1 MLTVTQEFN
10 DKFRIKPVW
19 LVILACMMVLSSCA
33 NKNRTV
39 STAPAAGPTYQ
50 ITRVDVAAL
59 DASGQGFANQLSF
72 ALQNSL
78 GTPQG
83 GFAKKAKLYVR
94 VLPIG
99 TLRDPNW
106 ALVTRV
112 ANLGGPTVSVNVRL
126 ADDVTGA
133 TLNSAQLT
141 ATSTSDDP
149 TTGAIVLEEKI
160 VAQIR
165 RFVGLN
171 LYPPRPISNDYRNSA
186 VYDDDEKPT
195 TLVPTLKPRMADPL
209 LNGQITPQ
217 TSVKDLQQKTK
228 KVDDEMTSDAK
239 EMKRIVEEE
248 LNAKPVIPETVMEK
262 PEVVPMV
269 RTEEKVM
276 PKVEDDDDGELC
288 IVTVDND
295 CLAVTQ

>member
-1 MLTVTQEFN
+1 MLTVTQELN
-10 DKFRIKPVW
+10 NKFHIKPVW

-39 STAPAAGPTYQ
+39 SNTPAAGPTYQ

-78 GTPQG
+78 GTPPG

-106 ALVTRV
+106 ALATRV

-171 LYPPRPISNDYRNSA
+171 LYPPRPISNNYNNSA
-186 VYDDDEKPT
+186 VYDDDNKPT

-209 LNGQITPQ
+209 LNGEITPQ
-217 TSVKDLQQKTK
+217 TSVNDLRKKTK
-228 KVDDEMTSDAK
+228 KVDDEMTSEAK

-248 LNAKPVIPETVMEK
+248 LNAKPVIPEPKMEK

-269 RTEEKVM
+269 KPEEKVM